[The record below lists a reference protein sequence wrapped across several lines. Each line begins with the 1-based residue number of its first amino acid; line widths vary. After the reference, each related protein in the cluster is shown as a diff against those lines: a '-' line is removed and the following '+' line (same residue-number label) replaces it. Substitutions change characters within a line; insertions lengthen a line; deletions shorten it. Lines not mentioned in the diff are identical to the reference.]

1 MDAAEPRSV
10 AHGLVWALLALA
22 LLWAGLRGFENL
34 NLYIP
39 SREHGAHPGTYRLP
53 YEDVW
58 LEAADGGRAHAWF
71 IPGPGPRVAVVFH
84 GNAGNI
90 SNRLEKAQALRRAGL
105 SVLLFDYRGYG
116 KSPGRPSERGLY
128 ADGEAAALEAAR
140 RAGGDWRKVAYYG
153 ESLGCAVALE
163 TALRRP
169 PGALVLDSPFTSTV
183 AMGRIV
189 LPFLP
194 VEHMVRQR
202 YDNLAKAGRLRA
214 PLLVLHSPDDEV
226 IPSAMGQLVWAAA
239 PEPKRFVETRGGHNE
254 GFLESP
260 NWEPELAAFLTSNL
274 K

>member
-1 MDAAEPRSV
+1 MDGIEVRPASYA
-10 AHGLVWALLALA
+10 LVWAALALA
-22 LLWAGLRGFENL
+22 GLWAGLRGFENL
-34 NLYIP
+34 NLYMP
-39 SREHGAHPGTYRLP
+39 ERQHYAHPGTYGLA

-58 LEAADGGRAHAWF
+58 LTAGDGGRAHGWF
-71 IPGPGPRVAVVFH
+71 IPGAGPRVAVVFH
-84 GNAGNI
+84 GNGGNI
-90 SNRLEKAQALRRAGL
+90 SNRLEKARALRAMGF

-140 RAGGDWRKVAYYG
+140 RAGGDWGKVAYYG

-202 YDNLAKAGRLRA
+202 YDNLAKVGRLKA

-226 IPSAMGQLVWAAA
+226 IPSAMGQLLWAAA
-239 PEPKRFVETRGGHNE
+239 PEPKRFVETRGDHNG

-260 NWEPELAAFLTSNL
+260 NWAPELASFLGAYL
-274 K
+274 R